1 MRKLI
6 HVRADL
12 IMGGKRAVSN
22 VEHRETRGESRA
34 CPLDAGAHVLA
45 WLFFLPIA
53 RECAYFI
60 DKEEESI
67 NKGYACNCMHFVSF
81 AMFFSLQ

>member
-34 CPLDAGAHVLA
+34 CPLDAGAHVLV
-45 WLFFLPIA
+45 WLFFFYKQH
-53 RECAYFI
+53 ECAYFI
-60 DKEEESI
+60 DIEEEST
-67 NKGYACNCMHFVSF
+67 KGKVICTIGKI
-81 AMFFSLQ
+81 SLYECR